1 MGRSPLEV
9 NWMNYRKKW
18 SGEPRNRSDLLED
31 LGLISSTHMVPH
43 NHLHFQSQGIQCPF
57 LASTGTKN
65 TRGTQTYMYANTLH
79 DASSSTHSRALVDKK
94 LQISIRKARSL
105 QDRMQQQASS
115 QQPVQPSASL
125 PSQGGALPQPTSEQP
140 ITLQV
145 LLNQE
150 AQLEPCK
157 DTELGATSSFFH
169 SPASCPELHSSLIPE
184 SPVSSV
190 SQHSPPGTSSLKL
203 LTSFEVDSVNRSAF
217 HRQGLPEAWGP
228 GVRRGVR
235 AGGSPSPQERAW
247 RGGRVTGCLPW
258 GVAPGRVPAGPGRG
272 VGCSSVSHS
281 PCRPGR
287 ASCAGCR

>member
-1 MGRSPLEV
+1 MPALARTA
-9 NWMNYRKKW
+9 
-18 SGEPRNRSDLLED
+18 EPDSRGGSVHGYAIARTLL
-31 LGLISSTHMVPH
+31 
-43 NHLHFQSQGIQCPF
+43 
-57 LASTGTKN
+57 
-65 TRGTQTYMYANTLH
+65 
-79 DASSSTHSRALVDKK
+79 
-94 LQISIRKARSL
+94 
-105 QDRMQQQASS
+105 
-115 QQPVQPSASL
+115 
-125 PSQGGALPQPTSEQP
+125 
-140 ITLQV
+140 
-145 LLNQE
+145 
-150 AQLEPCK
+150 
-157 DTELGATSSFFH
+157 FFT
-169 SPASCPELHSSLIPE
+169 
-184 SPVSSV
+184 VSSV

-272 VGCSSVSHS
+272 VGCSSVSRS